1 MSTALSQFRPGI
13 FALVFAVLIGTSAI
27 SVVTES
33 EQAVIEWMGQPDRVI
48 NRFRPGEGS
57 GAGLVAKIPLIETLT
72 VLPRGL
78 VTLSLPAKRVKTGD
92 QHWLLADTD
101 VTYRIIDPVKLT
113 TTLGSAAKTEDQL
126 KALLPSLLDK
136 EVGQRSAVAVAQ
148 PGAGGANQVMRQAL
162 DAEVRQYGL
171 QVIDLRIARVAL
183 DEASLNSAYERM
195 VQRHEATLAEIEVR
209 SANDAL
215 AVTSAAEA
223 EATARRK
230 RSADQDPEF
239 YSFYRAMR
247 SYDELYGDPKRKNT
261 VTIVLPPDSGYL
273 EHFGGK

>member
-1 MSTALSQFRPGI
+1 MTGTLRHFRPGA
-13 FALVFAVLIGTSAI
+13 FALVLALVLAAFSI
-27 SVVTES
+27 SVVTEN
-33 EQAVIEWMGQPDRVI
+33 EQAVIERLGEPDRVI
-48 NRFRPGEGS
+48 NRFSPAGPS
-57 GAGLVAKIPLIETLT
+57 GAGLVVKIPLLESMV

-78 VTLSLPAKRVKTGD
+78 VTYSLAAKRVRTAD
-92 QHWLLADTD
+92 QQWLLADTD
-101 VTYRIIDPVKLT
+101 VTYRIIDPVKLSE
-113 TTLGSAAKTEDQL
+113 TLGSAIKTEDQL
-126 KALLPSLLDK
+126 KALLPPLLDQ
-136 EVGQRSAVAVAQ
+136 EVGSRNAVIVAQ
-148 PGAGGANQVMRQAL
+148 PGAGGANEAMRRAL
-162 DAEVRQYGL
+162 DASVRQYGL
-171 QVIDLRIARVAL
+171 QVVDLRIARLAL
-183 DEASLNSAYERM
+183 DEGSLQSAFDRM
-195 VQRHEATLAEIEVR
+195 EQRHEATLAEIEVK

-261 VTIVLPPDSGYL
+261 ATIVLPPDSGYL

>member
-1 MSTALSQFRPGI
+1 MTQTLRRFRSGLFLLLI
-13 FALVFAVLIGTSAI
+13 ILVLGTTSI
-27 SVVTES
+27 SVVGEQ
-33 EQAVIEWMGQPDRVI
+33 EQAVIERMGQPERVV
-48 NRFRPGEGS
+48 NRFRPGGES
-57 GAGLVAKIPLIETLT
+57 GAGLVAKIPLLETIT

-78 VTLSLPAKRVKTGD
+78 VTYSYPDKRTKSAD
-92 QHWLLADTD
+92 QQWLLVDADL
-101 VTYRIIDPVKLT
+101 TYRIIDPVRLSRS
-113 TTLGSAAKTEDQL
+113 LGSAAKTEDQL
-126 KALLPSLLDK
+126 KALLPPLLDQ
-136 EVGQRSAVAVAQ
+136 ELGQRSAVAIAQ
-148 PGAGGANQVMRQAL
+148 PGAGGANQAMLRAL
-162 DAEVRQYGL
+162 DKDLRQYGL
-171 QVIDLRIARVAL
+171 QVVDLRIARVAL
-183 DEASLNSAYERM
+183 DEGSLNSAYDRM
-195 VQRHEATLAEIEVR
+195 EQRHEATLAEIEVK

-273 EHFGGK
+273 KHFGGK

>member
-1 MSTALSQFRPGI
+1 MAGTLRHFRPGV
-13 FALVFAVLIGTSAI
+13 FALIVALLLGVSGI
-27 SVVTES
+27 SVVTEN
-33 EQAVIEWMGQPDRVI
+33 EQAVIERLGEPNRVI
-48 NRFRPGEGS
+48 NRFSPTGPS
-57 GAGLVAKIPLIETLT
+57 GAGLVAKIPLVESMV

-78 VTLSLPAKRVKTGD
+78 VTYSLAAKRVRTAD
-92 QHWLLADTD
+92 QQWLLADTD
-101 VTYRIIDPVKLT
+101 VTYRIIDPVKLSE
-113 TTLGSAAKTEDQL
+113 TLGSAIKTEDQL
-126 KALLPSLLDK
+126 KALLPPLLDQ
-136 EVGQRSAVAVAQ
+136 EVGSRNAVVVAQ
-148 PGAGGANQVMRQAL
+148 PGAGGANEAMRRAL
-162 DAEVRQYGL
+162 DAGVRQYGL
-171 QVIDLRIARVAL
+171 QVVDLRIARLAL
-183 DEASLNSAYERM
+183 DEGSLASAYDRM
-195 VQRHEATLAEIEVR
+195 EQRHEATLAEIEVK

>member
-1 MSTALSQFRPGI
+1 MNAALRRFRPGV
-13 FALVFAVLIGTSAI
+13 FALVAAVLLGTSAV

-33 EQAVIEWMGQPDRVI
+33 EQAVIERMGQPDRVI
-48 NRFRPGEGS
+48 NRFRPGGDS
-57 GAGLVAKIPLIETLT
+57 GAGLVAKIPLLEKMT

-78 VTLSLPAKRVKTGD
+78 VTFSLPAKRVRTGD
-92 QHWLLADTD
+92 QHWLLVDTD
-101 VTYRIIDPVKLT
+101 VTYRIVDPVKLT
-113 TTLGSAAKTEDQL
+113 ASLGSAAKTEDQL
-126 KALLPSLLDK
+126 KALLPALLDR
-136 EVGQRSAVAVAQ
+136 EIGQRSAVAVAQ
-148 PGAGGANQVMRQAL
+148 PGAGGANQALRRAL

-171 QVIDLRIARVAL
+171 QVIDLRIARLAL
-183 DEASLNSAYERM
+183 DETSLQSAYERM
-195 VQRHEATLAEIEVR
+195 EQRHEATLAEIEVK

>member
-1 MSTALSQFRPGI
+1 MSVLRQFRPGI
-13 FALVFAVLIGTSAI
+13 FALVVVVLLGTSAV
-27 SVVTES
+27 SVVTET
-33 EQAVIEWMGQPDRVI
+33 EQAVIKRMGEPERVI
-48 NRFRPGEGS
+48 NRFRPTGES
-57 GAGLVAKIPLIETLT
+57 GAGLVVKIPLLETMT

-78 VTLSLPAKRVKTGD
+78 VTFSHPGKRVRTGD
-92 QHWLLADTD
+92 QQWLLIDTD

-113 TTLGSAAKTEDQL
+113 TSLGSAIKTEEQL
-126 KALLPSLLDK
+126 KALLPSLLDR
-136 EVGQRSAVAVAQ
+136 EIGRHSAVAVAQ

-171 QVIDLRIARVAL
+171 QVIDLRIARIAL
-183 DEASLNSAYERM
+183 DEASLQSAYERM
-195 VQRHEATLAEIEVR
+195 EQRHEATLTEIEVK

-247 SYDELYGDPKRKNT
+247 SYDELYGDPKRKNS

-273 EHFGGK
+273 EHFDGK

>member
-1 MSTALSQFRPGI
+1 MSAALRQFRPGI
-13 FALVFAVLIGTSAI
+13 FALVLAVLLGTSAV

-33 EQAVIEWMGQPDRVI
+33 EQAVIERMGQPDRVI
-48 NRFRPGEGS
+48 NRFRPKGES
-57 GAGLVAKIPLIETLT
+57 GAGLVAKIPLLETIT

-78 VTLSLPAKRVKTGD
+78 VTFSLPAKRVKTGD

-101 VTYRIIDPVKLT
+101 VTYRIIDPVKLS

-126 KALLPSLLDK
+126 KALLPSLLDQ
-136 EVGQRSAVAVAQ
+136 EIGQRSAVVVAQ
-148 PGAGGANQVMRQAL
+148 PGAGGANQAMRRTL
-162 DAEVRQYGL
+162 DAGVRQYGL
-171 QVIDLRIARVAL
+171 QVVDLRIARVAL
-183 DEASLNSAYERM
+183 DEASLKAAYDRM
-195 VQRHEATLAEIEVR
+195 QQRHEATLAEIEVR

-247 SYDELYGDPKRKNT
+247 SYEELYGDPERKNS

-273 EHFGGK
+273 EHFGRK

>member
-1 MSTALSQFRPGI
+1 MSAALRQFRPGI
-13 FALVFAVLIGTSAI
+13 FALVLAVLLGTSAI

-33 EQAVIEWMGQPDRVI
+33 EQAVIERMGQPDRVI
-48 NRFRPGEGS
+48 NRFRPKGES
-57 GAGLVAKIPLIETLT
+57 GAGLVAKIPLLETIT

-78 VTLSLPAKRVKTGD
+78 VTFSLPAKRVKTGD
-92 QHWLLADTD
+92 QQWLLADTD

-113 TTLGSAAKTEDQL
+113 TSLGSAAKTEDQL
-126 KALLPSLLDK
+126 KALLPSLLDQ
-136 EVGQRSAVAVAQ
+136 EIGRRSAVAVAQ
-148 PGAGGANQVMRQAL
+148 PGAGGANQAIRQAL
-162 DAEVRQYGL
+162 DAGVRQYGL
-171 QVIDLRIARVAL
+171 QVLDLRIARVAL
-183 DEASLNSAYERM
+183 DEASLKAAYDRM
-195 VQRHEATLAEIEVR
+195 QQRHEATLAEIEVK

-247 SYDELYGDPKRKNT
+247 SYEELYGDPQRKNS